1 MGSSRVELSSFL
13 HLFVT
18 VTLGLRHWFWALS
31 CPLPRELDHNDISG
45 TIEDTNG
52 AFTGL
57 ENLSK
62 LWVSLGLNS
71 ASQFCCV
78 PVWGWVCPFLC
89 SLPHLGTRQKSTEN
103 LGCSSFAGSLQ
114 ECECDFQVLFLS
126 RYETII
132 SFLNGEQT
140 VLRTAVQTEKF
151 KLFSCIKLSTTIPHF

>member
-1 MGSSRVELSSFL
+1 MCQCRRSDWCCFAAGPCIFCNCQEKMGSSHVALYSFL
-13 HLFVT
+13 PLFVT

-62 LWVSLGLNS
+62 LWVSLALNS

-78 PVWGWVCPFLC
+78 PVWGWVCSFLF
-89 SLPHLGTRQKSTEN
+89 SLPHLGTRQNQQQIWAVVVLQAHCKS
-103 LGCSSFAGSLQ
+103 A
-114 ECECDFQVLFLS
+114 
-126 RYETII
+126 
-132 SFLNGEQT
+132 NG
-140 VLRTAVQTEKF
+140 VF
-151 KLFSCIKLSTTIPHF
+151 KHWCF